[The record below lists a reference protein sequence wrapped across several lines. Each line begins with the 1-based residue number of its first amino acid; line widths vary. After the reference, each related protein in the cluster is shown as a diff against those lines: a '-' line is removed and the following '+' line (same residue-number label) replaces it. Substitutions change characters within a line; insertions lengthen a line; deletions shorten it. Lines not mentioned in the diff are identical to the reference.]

1 MVNDYIFKNI
11 PLFKALPEK
20 EYQHL
25 QETLTCIDV
34 DAGTIL
40 IRENDFGND
49 FYIILDGTLDV
60 IKSMGV
66 LGDRLLTTLSKGDFI
81 GEMSLLNPDGLRT
94 ATVQARTNASLLQ
107 ISHADFKELLERQP
121 GLAFSI
127 TRELS
132 KRLRQTDNATI
143 DSLKEANFELTRAY
157 NKTLEGWAKALE
169 LRDQETEGHTRRVT
183 EMTVKLAEVM
193 HIPGDELVHIHRG
206 AMLHDIGKMGIPDA
220 ILLKPGKLTPE
231 EWIIMRMHPVYAYE
245 MLSPIDFLKPA
256 LDIPYCH
263 HERWDGSGY
272 PRGLKGEE
280 IPLSAR
286 IFSVV
291 DVWDALFSDRPYRL
305 AWPADKVWEHIRSLS
320 GVHFDPQVVKGFRI
334 MYEQGIEKVE
344 GTFETV
350 PLRHLREKMAKK
362 SV

>member
-1 MVNDYIFKNI
+1 MVHDACLKDI
-11 PLFKALPEK
+11 PLFSTLPED
-20 EYQHL
+20 EYQVL
-25 QETLTCIDV
+25 SEAMTCIDV
-34 DAGTIL
+34 EPDTIL
-40 IRENDFGND
+40 IRENDYGTD
-49 FYIILDGTLDV
+49 FYIILEGSLDV
-60 IKSMGV
+60 IKSMGIH
-66 LGDRLLTTLSKGDFI
+66 GDRLLKTLTMGDFI

-94 ATVQARTNASLLQ
+94 ATVITRTRARLVQMN
-107 ISHADFKELLERQP
+107 HVDFKSLLERQP
-121 GLAFSI
+121 ELALRI

-132 KRLRQTDNATI
+132 NRLRETDNATI
-143 DSLKEANFELTRAY
+143 DALKEANFELIRAY

-183 EMTVKLAEVM
+183 EMTVRLAEVLQVA
-193 HIPGDELVHIHRG
+193 DEELVHIHRG

-245 MLSPIDFLKPA
+245 MLSSIDFLKSA
-256 LDIPYCH
+256 MDIPYCH

-272 PRGLKGEE
+272 PRGLNGAD

-305 AWPADKVWEHIRSLS
+305 AWPAEKVWAHIRSLS
-320 GVHFDPQVVKGFRI
+320 GVHFDPRVVEGFSI
-334 MYEQGIEKVE
+334 LYEQGIENVQ

-350 PLRHLREKMAKK
+350 PLRHLKK
-362 SV
+362 PAAQ

>member
-1 MVNDYIFKNI
+1 MVHDACLKDI
-11 PLFKALPEK
+11 PLFSTLPED
-20 EYQHL
+20 EYQVL
-25 QETLTCIDV
+25 SEAMTCIDV
-34 DAGTIL
+34 EPDTVL
-40 IRENDFGND
+40 IRENDYGTD
-49 FYIILDGTLDV
+49 FYIILEGSLDV
-60 IKSMGV
+60 IKSMGIH
-66 LGDRLLTTLSKGDFI
+66 GDRLLKTLTMGDFI

-94 ATVQARTNASLLQ
+94 ATVITRTRARLVQMN
-107 ISHADFKELLERQP
+107 HVDFKSLLERQP
-121 GLAFSI
+121 ELALRI

-132 KRLRQTDNATI
+132 NRLRETDNATI
-143 DSLKEANFELTRAY
+143 DALKEANFELIRAY

-183 EMTVKLAEVM
+183 EMTVRLAEVLQVA
-193 HIPGDELVHIHRG
+193 DEELVHIHRG

-245 MLSPIDFLKPA
+245 MLSSIDFLKSA
-256 LDIPYCH
+256 MDIPYCH

-272 PRGLKGEE
+272 PRGLKGAD

-305 AWPADKVWEHIRSLS
+305 AWPAEKVWAHIRSLS
-320 GVHFDPQVVKGFRI
+320 GVHFDPRVVEGFSI
-334 MYEQGIEKVE
+334 LYEQGIENVQ

-350 PLRHLREKMAKK
+350 PLRHLKK
-362 SV
+362 PAAQ

>member
-1 MVNDYIFKNI
+1 MVHDACLKDI
-11 PLFKALPEK
+11 PLFSTLPED
-20 EYQHL
+20 EYQVL
-25 QETLTCIDV
+25 SEAMTCIDV
-34 DAGTIL
+34 EPDTIL
-40 IRENDFGND
+40 IRENDYGTD
-49 FYIILDGTLDV
+49 FYIILEGSLDV
-60 IKSMGV
+60 IKSMGIH
-66 LGDRLLTTLSKGDFI
+66 GDRLLKTLTMGDFI

-94 ATVQARTNASLLQ
+94 ATVITRTRARLVQMN
-107 ISHADFKELLERQP
+107 HVDFKSLLERQP
-121 GLAFSI
+121 ELALRI

-132 KRLRQTDNATI
+132 NRLRETDNATI
-143 DSLKEANFELTRAY
+143 DALKEANFELIRAY

-183 EMTVKLAEVM
+183 EMTVRLAEVLQVA
-193 HIPGDELVHIHRG
+193 DEELVHLHRG

-245 MLSPIDFLKPA
+245 MLSSIDFLKSA
-256 LDIPYCH
+256 MDIPYCH

-272 PRGLKGEE
+272 PRGLKGAD

-305 AWPADKVWEHIRSLS
+305 AWPAEKVWAHIRSLS
-320 GVHFDPQVVKGFRI
+320 GVHFDPRVVEGFSI
-334 MYEQGIEKVE
+334 LYEQGIENVQ

-350 PLRHLREKMAKK
+350 PLRHLKK
-362 SV
+362 PAAQ

>member
-1 MVNDYIFKNI
+1 MMVSDICFEDI
-11 PLFKALPEK
+11 PLFKTLPED
-20 EYQHL
+20 EYKL
-25 QETLTCIDV
+25 LREALTCISV
-34 DAGTIL
+34 PANTVL
-40 IRENDFGND
+40 IRENDYGSD
-49 FYIILDGTLDV
+49 FYILLEGDLEV
-60 IKSMGV
+60 IKSMGIH
-66 LGDRLLTTLSKGDFI
+66 GDRVLKTLSPGDFI

-94 ATVQARTNASLLQ
+94 ATVITRSPARLLQ
-107 ISHADFKELLERQP
+107 MNRVDFREMLDRQP
-121 GLAFSI
+121 ALALHI

-132 KRLRQTDNATI
+132 NRLRETDNATI
-143 DSLKEANFELTRAY
+143 DALKQANFELTRAY

-183 EMTVKLAEVM
+183 EMTVKLAEILQV
-193 HIPGDELVHIHRG
+193 PRDQLVHVHRG

-231 EWIIMRMHPVYAYE
+231 EWVIMRMHPVYAYE
-245 MLSPIDFLKPA
+245 MLAPIDFLKTA

-272 PRGLKGEE
+272 PRGLKKEA

-291 DVWDALFSDRPYRL
+291 DVWDALFSDRPYRQ
-305 AWPADKVWEHIRSLS
+305 AWPADKVWAHIRSLS
-320 GVHFDPQVVKGFRI
+320 GIHFDPHVVEGFNI
-334 MYEQGIEKVE
+334 LYEQGIENVQ

-350 PLRHLREKMAKK
+350 PLPHLKK
-362 SV
+362 

>member
-1 MVNDYIFKNI
+1 MVHDACLKDI
-11 PLFKALPEK
+11 PLFSTLPED
-20 EYQHL
+20 EYQVL
-25 QETLTCIDV
+25 SEVMTCIDV
-34 DAGTIL
+34 EPDTVL
-40 IRENDFGND
+40 IRENDYGTD
-49 FYIILDGTLDV
+49 FYIILEGSLDV
-60 IKSMGV
+60 IKSMGIH
-66 LGDRLLTTLSKGDFI
+66 GDRLLKTLTMGDFI

-94 ATVQARTNASLLQ
+94 ATVITRTRARLVQMN
-107 ISHADFKELLERQP
+107 HVDFKSLLERQP
-121 GLAFSI
+121 ELALRI

-132 KRLRQTDNATI
+132 NRLRETDNATI
-143 DSLKEANFELTRAY
+143 DALKEANFELIRAY

-183 EMTVKLAEVM
+183 EMTVRLAEVLQVA
-193 HIPGDELVHIHRG
+193 DEELVHLHRG

-245 MLSPIDFLKPA
+245 MLSSIDFLKSA
-256 LDIPYCH
+256 MDIPYCH

-272 PRGLKGEE
+272 PRGLKGAD

-305 AWPADKVWEHIRSLS
+305 AWPAEKVWAHIRSLS
-320 GVHFDPQVVKGFRI
+320 GVHFDPRVVEGFSI
-334 MYEQGIEKVE
+334 LYEQGIENVQ

-350 PLRHLREKMAKK
+350 PLRHLKK
-362 SV
+362 PAAQ

>member
-1 MVNDYIFKNI
+1 MVHDACLKDI
-11 PLFKALPEK
+11 PLFSTLPED
-20 EYQHL
+20 EYQVL
-25 QETLTCIDV
+25 SEAMTCIDV
-34 DAGTIL
+34 EPDTIL
-40 IRENDFGND
+40 IRENDYGTD
-49 FYIILDGTLDV
+49 FYIILEGSLDV
-60 IKSMGV
+60 IKSMGIH
-66 LGDRLLTTLSKGDFI
+66 GDRLLKTLTMGDFI

-94 ATVQARTNASLLQ
+94 ATVITRTRARLVQMN
-107 ISHADFKELLERQP
+107 HVDFKSLLERQP
-121 GLAFSI
+121 ELALRI

-132 KRLRQTDNATI
+132 NRLRETDNATI
-143 DSLKEANFELTRAY
+143 DALKEANFELIRAY

-169 LRDQETEGHTRRVT
+169 LRDQETEGHTRRGT
-183 EMTVKLAEVM
+183 EMTVRLAEVLQVA
-193 HIPGDELVHIHRG
+193 DEELVHIHRG

-245 MLSPIDFLKPA
+245 MLSSIDFLKSA
-256 LDIPYCH
+256 MDIPYCH

-272 PRGLKGEE
+272 PRGLKGAD

-305 AWPADKVWEHIRSLS
+305 AWPAEKVWAHIRSLS
-320 GVHFDPQVVKGFRI
+320 GVHFDPRVVEGFSI
-334 MYEQGIEKVE
+334 LYEQGIENVQ

-350 PLRHLREKMAKK
+350 PLRHLKK
-362 SV
+362 PAAQ

>member
-1 MVNDYIFKNI
+1 MVQDSCLKDI
-11 PLFKALPEK
+11 PLFSTLPED
-20 EYQHL
+20 EYHL
-25 QETLTCIDV
+25 LSEAMTCIDV
-34 DAGTIL
+34 EPGTVL
-40 IRENDFGND
+40 IRENDYGTD
-49 FYIILDGTLDV
+49 FYIILEGALDV
-60 IKSMGV
+60 IKSMGIH
-66 LGDRLLTTLSKGDFI
+66 GNRLLKTLTTGDFI

-94 ATVQARTNASLLQ
+94 ATVVARTGAKLVQ
-107 ISHADFKELLERQP
+107 MGHVEFKGLLERQP
-121 GLAFSI
+121 ELALRI

-132 KRLRQTDNATI
+132 NRLRETDNATI
-143 DSLKEANFELTRAY
+143 SALKDANFELIRAY

-183 EMTVKLAEVM
+183 EMTVRLAEVLQVA
-193 HIPGDELVHIHRG
+193 DEELVHIHRG

-272 PRGLKGEE
+272 PRGLKGAD

-291 DVWDALFSDRPYRL
+291 DVWDALFSDRPYRM
-305 AWPADKVWEHIRSLS
+305 AWTAEKVWAHIRSLS
-320 GVHFDPQVVKGFRI
+320 GVHFDPHVVEGFSI
-334 MYEQGIEKVE
+334 LYEQGIENVQ

-350 PLRHLREKMAKK
+350 PLRHLKK
-362 SV
+362 PAVQ

>member
-1 MVNDYIFKNI
+1 MVQDLNFKDI
-11 PLFKALPEK
+11 PLFKNLPEH

-25 QETLTCIDV
+25 QETLTCVDV
-34 DAGTIL
+34 DINTTL
-40 IRENDFGND
+40 IRENDYGND
-49 FYIILDGTLDV
+49 FYIILEGRLDV
-60 IKSMGV
+60 IKSMGSM
-66 LGDRLLTTLSKGDFI
+66 GDRVLTTLTTGDFI

-94 ATVQARTNASLLQ
+94 ATVFTRTPAKLLQ
-107 ISHADFKELLERQP
+107 INHSDFKELLERHP
-121 GLAFSI
+121 DLAFKI

-132 KRLRQTDNATI
+132 NRLRQTDNATI
-143 DSLKEANFELTRAY
+143 ESLREANFQLTRAY

-183 EMTVKLAEVM
+183 EMTVKLAEVLQV
-193 HIPGDELVHIHRG
+193 PDEDLVHIHRG

-245 MLSPIDFLKPA
+245 MLSQIGFLKPA

-263 HERWDGSGY
+263 HEHWDGSGY

-305 AWPADKVWEHIRSLS
+305 AWPAEKVWDHVRSLA
-320 GVHFDPQVVKGFRI
+320 GIHFDPQVVEGFSI
-334 MYEQGIEKVE
+334 MYDQGIEKVE

-350 PLRHLREKMAKK
+350 PLRHLKQKLEKK
-362 SV
+362 SA

>member
-1 MVNDYIFKNI
+1 MVHDACLKDI
-11 PLFKALPEK
+11 PLFSTLPED
-20 EYQHL
+20 EYQVL
-25 QETLTCIDV
+25 SEAMTCIDV
-34 DAGTIL
+34 EPDTIL
-40 IRENDFGND
+40 IRENDYGTD
-49 FYIILDGTLDV
+49 FYIILEGSLDV
-60 IKSMGV
+60 IKSMGIH
-66 LGDRLLTTLSKGDFI
+66 GDRLLKTLTMGDFI

-94 ATVQARTNASLLQ
+94 ATVITRTRARLVQMN
-107 ISHADFKELLERQP
+107 HVDFKSLLERQP
-121 GLAFSI
+121 ELALRI

-132 KRLRQTDNATI
+132 NRLRETDNATI
-143 DSLKEANFELTRAY
+143 DALKEANFELIRAY

-183 EMTVKLAEVM
+183 EMTVRLAEVLQVA
-193 HIPGDELVHIHRG
+193 DEELVHIHRG

-245 MLSPIDFLKPA
+245 MLSSIDFLKSA
-256 LDIPYCH
+256 MDIPYCH

-272 PRGLKGEE
+272 PRGLKGAD

-305 AWPADKVWEHIRSLS
+305 AWPAEKVWAHIRSLS
-320 GVHFDPQVVKGFRI
+320 GVHFDPRVVEGFSI
-334 MYEQGIEKVE
+334 LYEQGIENVQ

-350 PLRHLREKMAKK
+350 PLRHLKK
-362 SV
+362 PAAQ

>member
-1 MVNDYIFKNI
+1 MVHDACLKDI
-11 PLFKALPEK
+11 PLFSTLPED
-20 EYQHL
+20 EYQVL
-25 QETLTCIDV
+25 SEAMTCIDV
-34 DAGTIL
+34 EPDTVL
-40 IRENDFGND
+40 IRENDYGTD
-49 FYIILDGTLDV
+49 FYIILEGSLDV
-60 IKSMGV
+60 IKSMGIH
-66 LGDRLLTTLSKGDFI
+66 GDRLLKTLSMGDFI

-94 ATVQARTNASLLQ
+94 ATVITRTRARLVQMN
-107 ISHADFKELLERQP
+107 HVDFKSLLERQP
-121 GLAFSI
+121 ELALRI

-132 KRLRQTDNATI
+132 NRLRETDNATI
-143 DSLKEANFELTRAY
+143 DALKEANFELIRAY

-183 EMTVKLAEVM
+183 EMTVRLAEVLQVA
-193 HIPGDELVHIHRG
+193 DEELVHIHRG

-245 MLSPIDFLKPA
+245 MLSSIDFLKSA
-256 LDIPYCH
+256 MDIPYCH

-272 PRGLKGEE
+272 PRGLKGAD

-305 AWPADKVWEHIRSLS
+305 AWPAEKVWAHIRSLS
-320 GVHFDPQVVKGFRI
+320 GVHFDPRVVEGFSI
-334 MYEQGIEKVE
+334 LYEQGIENVQ

-350 PLRHLREKMAKK
+350 PLRHLKK
-362 SV
+362 PAAQ

>member
-1 MVNDYIFKNI
+1 MIQDFDFQNI
-11 PLFKALPEK
+11 PLFKTLPK
-20 EYQHL
+20 REYIHL
-25 QETLTCIDV
+25 QNTLNYMDV
-34 DAGTIL
+34 EAGSVL

-49 FYIILDGTLDV
+49 FYIILEGRLDV

-66 LGDRLLTTLSKGDFI
+66 MGDRVLTTLSTGDFI

-94 ATVQARTNASLLQ
+94 ATVLCRTPAKLMQ
-107 ISHADFKELLERQP
+107 ISHANFKALLERQP
-121 GLAFSI
+121 DLAFKI

-132 KRLRQTDNATI
+132 NRLRATDNATI
-143 DSLKEANFELTRAY
+143 ESLKEANFQLTRAY

-183 EMTVKLAEVM
+183 EMTVKLAEVLQV
-193 HIPGDELVHIHRG
+193 PGEDLVHIHRG

-245 MLSPIDFLKPA
+245 MLSQIGFLKRA

-263 HERWDGSGY
+263 HEHWDGSGY

-305 AWPADKVWEHIRSLS
+305 AWTADKVWDHIRSLS
-320 GVHFDPQVVKGFRI
+320 GVHFDPHVVEGFSI
-334 MYEQGIEKVE
+334 MYNQGIEKVE

-350 PLRHLREKMAKK
+350 PLRHLRKK
-362 SV
+362 RGRKSI